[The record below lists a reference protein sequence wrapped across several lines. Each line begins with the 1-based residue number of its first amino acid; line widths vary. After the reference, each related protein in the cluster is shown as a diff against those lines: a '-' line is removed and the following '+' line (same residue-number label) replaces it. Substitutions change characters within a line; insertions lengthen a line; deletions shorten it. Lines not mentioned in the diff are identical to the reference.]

1 MEIQAF
7 YNKCLFAG
15 ASSKAQKKMP
25 RKGFFKV
32 WLPGLVLFC
41 LIGSKTAWAQYNS
54 DTAASFQA
62 VLEWDT
68 LSAQWP
74 KDTLRFQDQPRL
86 PLRYLDESHTLDFQ
100 LSWPSGIKLRK
111 WLLIPTSGLRLLDT
125 AVLQNNQLQVRL
137 KLSELSESDFQRI
150 RWQLVLANGDT
161 LLQELP
167 IQAYAPTRIQV
178 ADQSTE
184 YFVGEE
190 KKLRLLCNRPE
201 NVRLER
207 LWQEQGE
214 LEYRMSRE
222 GGELYLHI
230 LPRSSGRHELE
241 IDWALRRPF
250 LGNEGWTTSIEDWR
264 HPLEVEAGRLAFLDI
279 RRKEITLHPEQREI
293 ELQLAGHRRL
303 QMNHTYRLE
312 AQEKP
317 GGQLVGELYT
327 KSELNN
333 NRVLALFRPYEFH
346 RQSDGYLYI
355 KDGDEPV
362 FLTNFTISPET
373 EIHQVELQ
381 RHGED
386 WQNSQVVHPGE
397 IVQVRLSG
405 QGLHKGHFTFY
416 GAPLLEGDSLIRNEE
431 VAYFTIKIP
440 MDVQQRKLEIFH
452 NEESTGHFLKV
463 EEYQRPRPLDFID
476 IRLGS
481 RRYGVKSIQ
490 RPIYYDQT
498 LADLV
503 VDFKPNRID
512 RRDAMHGVQYLALEV
527 SIRSSEGNLIEIYR
541 FDDLTICP
549 GETSPRVSYYDA
561 ANCRQEDL
569 NLNEFIARKT
579 YNLPEWSSIELKFS
593 HREERYSQETST
605 KRVKV
610 ILQRKL
616 HFDIDVSFPAGLLIL
631 KEGENDFSN
640 FSGISFAM
648 IGQFSFY
655 HPQKPGEFRPFK
667 FGAGFIAL
675 DAFNF
680 QENTTNRDVGLVAM
694 GSIYPTSSQNKLSF
708 PIFLGYGYLLKQK
721 RGFFLVGPGIRVR
734 L

>member
-1 MEIQAF
+1 MLRSSGLFKGLIPSLIIL
-7 YNKCLFAG
+7 CLLGSWSAG
-15 ASSKAQKKMP
+15 AQRVSDSSGAF
-25 RKGFFKV
+25 R
-32 WLPGLVLFC
+32 
-41 LIGSKTAWAQYNS
+41 
-54 DTAASFQA
+54 A
-62 VLEWDT
+62 VLQWDS
-68 LSAQWP
+68 LIAQWP
-74 KDTLRFQDQPRL
+74 QDTLRIGDQSRL
-86 PLRYLDESHTLDFQ
+86 PLRYLDESHTVDFQ
-100 LSWPSGIKLRK
+100 LSWPSARRLRSWK
-111 WLLIPTSGLRLLDT
+111 LIPTAGLRLLDS
-125 AVLQNNQLQVRL
+125 AVIQENQLQVRL
-137 KLSELSESDFQRI
+137 RLTELSQSDFQRL
-150 RWQLVLANGDT
+150 RWQAVLGNGDT
-161 LLQELP
+161 LMQELP
-167 IQAYAPTRIQV
+167 LQPYAPTRIQV
-178 ADQSTE
+178 AKQGSE
-184 YFVGEE
+184 YYVGEE
-190 KKLRLLCNRPE
+190 KKLRLLCNRPD

-207 LWQEQGE
+207 LWQEQGN

-222 GGELYLHI
+222 GGDLYLHI
-230 LPRSSGRHELE
+230 LPRSPGSYNLA
-241 IDWALRRPF
+241 IDWSLRRPF
-250 LGNEGWTTSIEDWR
+250 LGEEGWTTT
-264 HPLEVEAGRLAFLDI
+264 LENWQHHLQVEAGRLAFLDI
-279 RRKEITLHPEQREI
+279 RRKEVTLHPEQREM

-303 QMNHTYRLE
+303 KMNHTYRLE

-333 NRVLALFRPYEFH
+333 NRVLVLFRPYEYH
-346 RQSDGYLYI
+346 RQSAGYLYI

-373 EIHQVELQ
+373 EIQQVELQ

-386 WQNSQVVHPGE
+386 WQKSQVVHPGE
-397 IVQVRLSG
+397 LVQVRLSG
-405 QGLHKGHFTFY
+405 QGLHKGNFTFY

-431 VAYFTIKIP
+431 VAYFTIKVP

-463 EEYQRPRPLDFID
+463 EEYQRPRSLDFID

-481 RRYGVKSIQ
+481 HRYDVKGIQ

-503 VDFKPNRID
+503 IDFKPNRID
-512 RRDAMHGVQYLALEV
+512 RPDAMHGLQYLALEV

-549 GETSPRVSYYDA
+549 GQTSPRVSYYDA
-561 ANCRQEDL
+561 PNCRQEDL

-593 HREERYSQETST
+593 HREDRYSQETST

-667 FGAGFIAL
+667 IGAGFIAL

-680 QENTTNRDVGLVAM
+680 QENTSNRDVGLVAL

-708 PIFLGYGYLLKQK
+708 PIYLGYGYLLKQK